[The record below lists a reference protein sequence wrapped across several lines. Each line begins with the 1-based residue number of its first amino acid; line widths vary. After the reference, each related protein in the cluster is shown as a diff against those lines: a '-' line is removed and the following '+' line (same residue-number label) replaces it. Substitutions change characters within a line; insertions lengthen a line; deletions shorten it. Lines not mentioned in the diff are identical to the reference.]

1 MNVLNYCIKRLFWIF
16 YTVALHDNK
25 KSAYP
30 VKRVQ
35 DRLLD
40 VAEELFCEYG
50 FKGTSIR
57 DIASEAGC
65 NIASVNYYFG
75 SKEKLYE
82 EIWRRHLIPM
92 RDARIESIN
101 RVMSRIESRPNLEDL
116 LRSFADTFVGSMVD
130 ADKTS
135 KLSKLMAREYIDGH
149 LPTSM
154 FVDDIIMPTISVMR
168 SALLK
173 TCPDLDESKV
183 MPIIFSVIGQ
193 LVHLVHVKAMFERG
207 GDDSSLQ
214 VFDSNEIIDHIVK
227 FSAAGIRAYIDK

>member
-1 MNVLNYCIKRLFWIF
+1 M
-16 YTVALHDNK
+16 ALRDNK
-25 KSAYP
+25 KNACP
-30 VKRVQ
+30 AKRVQ

-82 EIWRRHLIPM
+82 EVWRRHLIPM
-92 RDARIESIN
+92 RDVRIASIDK
-101 RVMSRIESRPNLEDL
+101 VMSQMGARPNLEEL
-116 LRSFADTFVGSMVD
+116 LRSFADTFVGSIVD
-130 ADKTS
+130 AGKTS
-135 KLSKLMAREYIDGH
+135 KLSKLMAREYIDSH
-149 LPTSM
+149 LPTNM

-173 TCPDLDESKV
+173 TCPDLDESKI
-183 MPIIFSVIGQ
+183 MPVIFSVIGQ
-193 LVHLVHVKAMFERG
+193 LVHLVHVKTMFEHG
-207 GDDSSLQ
+207 GDDLSLP
-214 VFDSNEIIDHIVK
+214 VFDSNEVIDHIVK